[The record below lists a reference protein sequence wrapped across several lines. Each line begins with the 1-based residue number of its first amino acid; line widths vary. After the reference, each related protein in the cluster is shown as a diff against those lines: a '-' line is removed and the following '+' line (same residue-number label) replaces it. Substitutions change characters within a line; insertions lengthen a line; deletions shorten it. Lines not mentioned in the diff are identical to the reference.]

1 MHAPRTWFVALFVTC
16 ILITREGRAE
26 GSTAANQSDQ
36 TRDADTSRDEDTQA
50 AYERAAKL
58 GFEEFELGNYAEARA
73 RFLEAEGVYS
83 NARILRALAMVEYEL
98 RRYPASIAFA
108 ERALAST
115 ERPLRTTQREDTER
129 LLSMARGYVA
139 RYTITLVPK
148 SARLTLDGSEVALG
162 PGGVLF
168 VPVGSHT
175 FEARA
180 PSHRPLSRA
189 IHVLGPGDA
198 TLSLILSRRPA
209 EAEVEAEETP
219 LRRKWWLWT
228 GLGVLAAG
236 AAAGL
241 VLGLRERGDAQLG
254 TTSGAVITVPVAPAV
269 GP

>member
-1 MHAPRTWFVALFVTC
+1 
-16 ILITREGRAE
+16 
-26 GSTAANQSDQ
+26 
-36 TRDADTSRDEDTQA
+36 
-50 AYERAAKL
+50 
-58 GFEEFELGNYAEARA
+58 
-73 RFLEAEGVYS
+73 
-83 NARILRALAMVEYEL
+83 MVEYEL
-98 RRYPASIAFA
+98 RRYPASIVFA
-108 ERALAST
+108 ERALASP

-148 SARLTLDGSEVALG
+148 NARLSLDGSEVALG

-168 VPVGSHT
+168 VPVGPHT

-180 PSHRPLSRA
+180 PSYRPLSRA

-198 TLSLILSRRPA
+198 ALSLILTQRAAQA
-209 EAEVEAEETP
+209 EAEGTP

-241 VLGLRERGDAQLG
+241 VLGLRERGDTRLG
-254 TTSGAVITVPVAPAV
+254 TTSGAVITVPVGAAGAP
-269 GP
+269 